1 MEDRIR
7 KPDRAEE
14 KKRDDS
20 EVAVSVRNVT
30 KKFRLYNDKPKTIKE
45 RVLRGGKGYYED
57 FYALKDVSFEIHKG
71 STVGLIGQNGC
82 GKSTLLKIIN
92 RTLFPNEGEVEIHGR
107 VSSLIELGAGFH
119 PDLSGRENIYTNATI
134 FGLTREEIEKRIP
147 DIIAFSELE
156 RFIDNPV
163 RTYSSG
169 MYARLAFSVAIH
181 VDADILL
188 VDEILGVGD
197 MNFQAKCANRI
208 YQMRK
213 SGMTIVIVTHDM
225 GTIDRLCDYAV
236 WLDHGKLVDKGNP
249 QRLQMEY
256 LEFMNGEREARAKE
270 EEEQKKSRLA
280 AEQGELPE
288 AEESKEEE
296 KPPERITVDHLGE
309 HFGSG
314 DVLITGVRML
324 DEKKVDRRSFQ
335 SGARVVFQ
343 ADYLCQTAD
352 PKEICAQTGIELL
365 GVNGTYL
372 YGTNTRIEGHRKVEL
387 GRKGTIEVVFPQL
400 QLVEGDYQLGFAVE
414 DANTGQP
421 FDYYHNMVQF
431 HVYSTVHDIGYTR
444 IPHQFFVDGI
454 PMDVREEE

>member
-1 MEDRIR
+1 MEDRTK
-7 KPDRAEE
+7 KPDRTEE
-14 KKRDDS
+14 KKRDAS

-57 FYALKDVSFEIHKG
+57 FYALNDVSFEIYKG

-134 FGLTREEIEKRIP
+134 FGLTREEIERRIP

-236 WLDHGKLVDKGNP
+236 WLDHGKLIDKGNP
-249 QRLQMEY
+249 QRLEMEY

-270 EEEQKKSRLA
+270 EEEQKKSRAA
-280 AEQGELPE
+280 AEGAP
-288 AEESKEEE
+288 AEESESEE
-296 KPPERITVDHLGE
+296 PQERITVDHLGD
-309 HFGSG
+309 HFGNG
-314 DVLITGVRML
+314 DVIITGVRML
-324 DEKKVDRRSFQ
+324 DERRVDRRSFQ
-335 SGARVVFQ
+335 AGDRVVFQ

-352 PKEICAQTGIELL
+352 PKAICAQTGFELL
-365 GVNGTYL
+365 GLNGTYL
-372 YGTNTRIEGHRKVEL
+372 YGTNTRLEGNRKIEL
-387 GRKGTIEVVFPQL
+387 NRKGTIEIVFPQL
-400 QLVEGDYQLGFAVE
+400 QLVEGDYQIGFAIE

-431 HVYSTVHDIGYTR
+431 HVYTPIHDIGYTR
-444 IPHQFFVDGI
+444 IPHQFFVDSIPIGI
-454 PMDVREEE
+454 REEE